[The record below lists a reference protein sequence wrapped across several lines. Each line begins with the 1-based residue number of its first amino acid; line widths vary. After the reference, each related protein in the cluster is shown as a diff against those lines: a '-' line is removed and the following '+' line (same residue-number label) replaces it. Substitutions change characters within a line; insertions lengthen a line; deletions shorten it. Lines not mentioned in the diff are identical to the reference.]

1 MDGEDPQI
9 DETQYLHTHM
19 AIPLR
24 TKSKL
29 IIALDIFS
37 YTYLFKDND
46 RNILLK
52 YVDRKQLDS
61 TLFALQNEKK
71 LNPCTNSIPFYNFLL
86 TFSMFLLY
94 LIFLY
99 LNFGIIVLTLFNPI
113 IIIALICFQVKV
125 IKKISGIRLFLLQK
139 RKMKDL
145 KEFLQKENERY
156 YSSKKIEWSLGDKA
170 NWLQIDIKKGFLS
183 NKKDNHNSSFTRK
196 KK

>member
-99 LNFGIIVLTLFNPI
+99 LNFGIIV
-113 IIIALICFQVKV
+113 
-125 IKKISGIRLFLLQK
+125 
-139 RKMKDL
+139 
-145 KEFLQKENERY
+145 E
-156 YSSKKIEWSLGDKA
+156 KA
-170 NWLQIDIKKGFLS
+170 NSIEKTKFFFFFFFFDSFL
-183 NKKDNHNSSFTRK
+183 KFLPIFAR
-196 KK
+196 